1 MNSKIRK
8 NNRKSATGYLTKA
21 GSNRNDAKTQAAYE
35 RFKTPPWYLQNKK
48 GNNEHDTQCTRDSIS
63 SWRQFGSID
72 ICMWFIKEKE
82 NENELEK

>member
-8 NNRKSATGYLTKA
+8 NNCKSATGYLTKA

-48 GNNEHDTQCTRDSIS
+48 GNNEHDT
-63 SWRQFGSID
+63 
-72 ICMWFIKEKE
+72 
-82 NENELEK
+82 